1 MRTLDYIDMYMKW
14 RDDDTGKWCGYSIK
28 KNIRAVPIGVSVIK
42 RPEEVPGLIDYH
54 VFVRMYF
61 TNRIRKIRC
70 VRRWDGVL
78 KKLVSII

>member
-14 RDDDTGKWCGYSIK
+14 RDDDTGKWYGYSIK

-61 TNRIRKIRC
+61 SNRIQRIKW
-70 VRRWDGVL
+70 VWRWDGIL
-78 KKLVSII
+78 KKGISLI